1 MSTAHLLRSSVL
13 RKQIVAVT
21 GLAMVGFIILHL
33 AGNLLIFL
41 GPEAFNG
48 YSKLL
53 HAVPELLWV
62 ARIILI
68 TALILHVYFTAKLFR
83 ENHEAREERY
93 AVENSKR
100 DDVAFARKYMIYTG
114 LLVFFFLF
122 LHLWD
127 FTITSKVG
135 PQTIIPDVAGNK
147 QLGLYGLVWNDFHNW
162 LRSLIYVAAV
172 CSVGLHLSH
181 GIQSMFQ
188 TIGINHERYT
198 PIIVKAS
205 IVIGIIVAVGF
216 SMIPLYV
223 ILRGTPSI

>member
-21 GLAMVGFIILHL
+21 GLAMVGFIIVHL
-33 AGNLLIFL
+33 AGNLIIFL

-48 YSKLL
+48 YSHLL

-62 ARIILI
+62 ARAVLI
-68 TALILHVYFTAKLFR
+68 TCLILHIYFTAKLVR
-83 ENHEAREERY
+83 ENRSARAVPY

-100 DDVAFARKYMIYTG
+100 EDIAFARKYMIFTG
-114 LLVFFFLF
+114 LLVFFFIF

-127 FTITSKVG
+127 FTFSSKVG
-135 PQTIIPDVAGNK
+135 PQTIIQNYAHNE
-147 QLGLYGLVWNDFHNW
+147 QLGLYGLVWNDFSNPI
-162 LRSLIYVAAV
+162 RVLIYVAAV

-198 PIIVKAS
+198 PLIRKAS
-205 IVIGIIVAVGF
+205 NVIGVIVAAAF

-223 ILRGTPSI
+223 IVRATL